1 MIELQDI
8 FNQFGDEF
16 LENHKLSPEQ
26 WKAFCAIKHCRTS
39 ILGAHVDTCDECG
52 FEKISYN
59 SCRNRHCPKCQA
71 FTKEQWVE
79 KQN

>member
-8 FNQFGDEF
+8 INQFGSEF
-16 LENHKLSPEQ
+16 LKAHKLSPVQ
-26 WKAFCAIKHCRTS
+26 AKAFYAIRNCRTS
-39 ILGAHVDTCDECG
+39 ALGAHIDTCDECG

-59 SCRNRHCPKCQA
+59 SCRNRHCPKCQTLA
-71 FTKEQWVE
+71 KEQWVE